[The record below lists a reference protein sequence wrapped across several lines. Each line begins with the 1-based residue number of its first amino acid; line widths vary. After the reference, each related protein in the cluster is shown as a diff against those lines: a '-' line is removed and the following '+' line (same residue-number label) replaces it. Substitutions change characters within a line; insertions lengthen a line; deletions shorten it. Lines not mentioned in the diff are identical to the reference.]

1 MSAAFVMLLLPIAAA
16 AQGDK
21 PATTPPAVP
30 GTPTKAASDE
40 RPGHWIASGFV
51 GSNFGN
57 NAQPSS
63 MAFGGALGYLF
74 HDQWGAEF
82 DAGITP
88 DFQLQ
93 NSAFGAGVTPRVN
106 SYMANAIWAVPLGA
120 DRQLQPFASAGVGAL
135 SLRSGL
141 VSNSTTNAFDADD
154 SRFGA
159 NVGGGVM
166 GFSGSW
172 GFKADLR
179 YFRATGAYDST
190 APIAVYPAPLT
201 TMPSTL
207 TSTLTDTSA
216 NALANAALSGLHFWR
231 ANVGVAIRW

>member
-1 MSAAFVMLLLPIAAA
+1 MSAALVVLLLPIGAA

-93 NSAFGAGVTPRVN
+93 NSAFGAGVTPRIN
-106 SYMANAIWAVPLGA
+106 SFMANGVWAATLGSA
-120 DRQLQPFASAGVGAL
+120 PEWQPFVSGGVGAL

-141 VSNSTTNAFDADD
+141 VTGTTNAFDVDD

-159 NVGGGVM
+159 NIGAGVM
-166 GFSGSW
+166 AFSGSW
-172 GFKADLR
+172 GFKADVR
-179 YFRATGAYDST
+179 YFRAAGAYNAT
-190 APIAVYPAPLT
+190 PALYTPALT
-201 TMPSTL
+201 TTPSMLTPTL
-207 TSTLTDTSA
+207 TNTSA
-216 NALANAALSGLHFWR
+216 NALADAALSGLHFWR
-231 ANVGVAIRW
+231 ANVGLAIRW

>member
-1 MSAAFVMLLLPIAAA
+1 MFPSRTVIVAAFALLIPIGAA

-21 PATTPPAVP
+21 PATTPPTVP
-30 GTPTKAASDE
+30 GTPTKAASDQ
-40 RPGHWIASGFV
+40 RPGHWLASGFV
-51 GSNFGN
+51 
-57 NAQPSS
+57 
-63 MAFGGALGYLF
+63 GALGYLF
-74 HDQWGAEF
+74 RDRWGAEF

-93 NSAFGAGVTPRVN
+93 NNVFGAGVTPRVN